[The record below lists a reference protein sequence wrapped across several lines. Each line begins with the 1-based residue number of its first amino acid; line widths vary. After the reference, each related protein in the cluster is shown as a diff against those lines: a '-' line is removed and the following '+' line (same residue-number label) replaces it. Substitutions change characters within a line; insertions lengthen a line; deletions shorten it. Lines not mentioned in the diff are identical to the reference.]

1 MNEVKPKPYAGVALL
16 AKTFQMLDLFQIES
30 PTWTQVDL
38 VRATGLN
45 RSTVNRLVRYLVS
58 TGYLVQLASSGKY
71 SLGLAAIDLGHR
83 ANASFDF
90 RSLCQPA
97 LEKLAAM
104 IDETII
110 LTSYDRAN
118 NTSVCVDQIARKHG
132 ALRVFER
139 VGSTFPLHAGAA
151 PKAILANLPE
161 PDREAIIA
169 GTLKKYTK
177 NTMIDIEELKADI
190 GATIDRGYSLS
201 WEETYE
207 GIAGI
212 GAPVMGPDK
221 LPLGSI
227 AVALPIQR
235 VESGTIEYIGTTL
248 LKVTNSIISGG
259 DVELADGETGAIL

>member
-16 AKTFQMLDLFQIES
+16 AKTFQMLDLFQIET
-30 PTWTQVDL
+30 PAWTQADL

-71 SLGLAAIDLGHR
+71 SLGLAAINLGHR

-97 LEKLAAM
+97 LEKLAEM

-110 LTSYDRAN
+110 LTSYDPTN
-118 NTSVCVDQIARKHG
+118 NTSVCVDQIVRKHG

-151 PKAILANLPE
+151 PKAILASLPE
-161 PDREAIIA
+161 QDRKAFIN
-169 GTLKKYTK
+169 GTLQKFTK
-177 NTMIDIEELKADI
+177 NTLCNPAELEADI
-190 GATIDRGYSLS
+190 IATIGRGYSLS

-207 GIAGI
+207 GVAGI
-212 GAPVMGPDK
+212 GAPVVGPDK
-221 LPLGSI
+221 MPLGSI

-235 VESGTIEYIGTTL
+235 VEPGTIEFIGASL
-248 LKVTNSIISGG
+248 LKITNAIITG
-259 DVELADGETGAIL
+259 DDIQLIEEDAGAVR

>member
-16 AKTFQMLDLFQIES
+16 AKTFQMLDLFQIET

-38 VRATGLN
+38 VRATNLN

-71 SLGLAAIDLGHR
+71 SLGLAAINLGHR

-97 LEKLAAM
+97 LEKLAAL

-110 LTSYDRAN
+110 LTSYDRTN

-151 PKAILANLPE
+151 PKAILASLPE
-161 PDREAIIA
+161 QDRETIIA

-177 NTMIDIEELKADI
+177 NTMIDIEVLEADI
-190 GATIDRGYSLS
+190 AATIDRGYSLS

-212 GAPVMGPDK
+212 GAPVMGPDA

-235 VESGTIEYIGTTL
+235 VEPGTIEYIGKTL
-248 LKVTNSIISGG
+248 LKVTSAIITG
-259 DVELADGETGAIL
+259 DDMELVEDDAGVIL